1 MAERQP
7 PLREYYT
14 HLVGGEASD
23 VIAEPSEWCNI
34 AFDVVLCLLQAG
46 TLVPLNYLSRM
57 RKTPYAPTQKTVR
70 AYAK

>member
-1 MAERQP
+1 MAEGQP
-7 PLREYYT
+7 PLREYFT
-14 HLVGGEASD
+14 HLVGGKASD
-23 VIAEPSEWCNI
+23 VAVEPSEWCNI
-34 AFDVVLCLLQAG
+34 TFGVVLCLLQAG